1 MQDTGAGRQGWPPV
15 RFNGGKMPITII
27 IKSGLKSKGRS
38 DYHKMLKDEGWG
50 GAGLSDEQAD
60 KCAYLERLAK
70 KEGIDRE
77 THFRTTEIDK
87 VE

>member
-1 MQDTGAGRQGWPPV
+1 
-15 RFNGGKMPITII
+15 MPLTII
-27 IKSGLKSKGRS
+27 IKSNLKSRGRS
-38 DYHKMLKDEGWG
+38 DDHRMLKDEGWG
-50 GAGLSDEQAD
+50 GAGMTDEQAD

-70 KEGIDRE
+70 KEGIDKP